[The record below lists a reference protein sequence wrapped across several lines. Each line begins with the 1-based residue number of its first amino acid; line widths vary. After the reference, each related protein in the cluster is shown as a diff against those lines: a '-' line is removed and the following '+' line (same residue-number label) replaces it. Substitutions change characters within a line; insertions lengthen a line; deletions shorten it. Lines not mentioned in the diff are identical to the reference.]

1 MTIPKIRKMEAAK
14 RQSENV
20 TPTTRQNIERGELS
34 RMSPQG
40 KVVIE
45 GNFQRKVR
53 EILSNPTTSTRNRFN
68 VNRTTS
74 KVSRLKAL
82 IKNYYRKRSLSSKIL
97 STTI

>member
-1 MTIPKIRKMEAAK
+1 MEAAK

-82 IKNYYRKRSLSSKIL
+82 IKNYYRKQSQSSKIL

>member
-20 TPTTRQNIERGELS
+20 TPTTKQNFERGELG

-74 KVSRLKAL
+74 KVSCYKAL
-82 IKNYYRKRSLSSKIL
+82 IKVYCRKLFQSSKIP